1 MHRLELK
8 IVPVVLV
15 LIAVGFIWAL
25 DWLLPTFRLMFPGQ
39 MICAAILFVA
49 AGYLGLKGIWDFRQ
63 AKTTVH
69 PHIPHEASTVV
80 SNGIYQYSR
89 NPMYLGLVCLLLV
102 EGLVLKNWTMIL
114 VVWGFIAYLNRF
126 QILPEERALEAKFGK
141 EYLDYKEKVRR
152 WI

>member
-8 IVPVVLV
+8 VVPVVLMA
-15 LIAVGFIWAL
+15 IAVAMIWAL
-25 DWLLPTFRLMFPGQ
+25 DECLPNLRLMFPGQ
-39 MICAAILFVA
+39 VALAFVLFVA

-69 PHIPHEASTVV
+69 PHQPDKTSSVV
-80 SNGIYQYSR
+80 STGIYRHSR
-89 NPMYLGLVCLLLV
+89 NPMYLGLVLLLLV
-102 EGLVLKNWTMIL
+102 EGLVLKNWSMIF

-126 QILPEERALEAKFGK
+126 QILPEERALENKFGQA
-141 EYLDYKEKVRR
+141 YLDYKNRVRR